1 MADLGHRSRSRS
13 RGQLILVTA
22 LALAAIFL
30 GLAVIVNSAIFTE
43 NLATRN
49 ENVESTEALEYRH
62 SVTQYMGEIVEFANE
77 HNNSQYDYIER
88 NVSDGTA
95 DASLYTSIQQA
106 EDGAGLSLE
115 KVGDREGARIFQ
127 NDGGTFADNES
138 NPEWTLAEDVEH
150 TRAFELNISKPGDF
164 TINVTE
170 MTSSDE
176 WTMEIDTSSGSDD
189 NLTVTNPDGDTGT
202 CSFGTIE
209 SVDLTGAVVNGS
221 PCPALIDTEDGESL
235 QLRDAFDSEYRIKFE
250 NSDKVEGNYSL
261 VVAGS
266 SLDDAGDIRTNR
278 DNYTTVDGP
287 GTGPYVRPAMYSAR
301 FELEYETPR
310 VLYETDITVAPGE
323 SP

>member
-115 KVGDREGARIFQ
+115 KVGDREGARIYQTDGSTFED
-127 NDGGTFADNES
+127 NDTNED
-138 NPEWTLAEDVEH
+138 WTLVTDVET
-150 TRAFELNISKPGDF
+150 TRAFTMNVSSISGSFEVIADDG
-164 TINVTE
+164 T
-170 MTSSDE
+170 DE
-176 WTMEIDTSSGSDD
+176 WSITVTDD
-189 NLTVTNPDGDTGT
+189 DLNVTNPAGT
-202 CSFGTIE
+202 SETCDYSSLDSLDI
-209 SVDLTGAVVNGS
+209 TGATVNGE
-221 PCPALIDTEDGESL
+221 PCPALVDTGDGESMRL
-235 QLRDAFDSEYRIKFE
+235 ADALDDEYRIEFE
-250 NSDKVEGNYSL
+250 DGDAIQGNYSL

-266 SLDDAGDIRTNR
+266 NLDDAGTIQTNR
-278 DNYTTVDGP
+278 NYSAVDGP

>member
-106 EDGAGLSLE
+106 EDGVGLSLSFSSYT
-115 KVGDREGARIFQ
+115 DGARIFQ
-127 NDGGTFADNES
+127 NDGSTFENNES
-138 NPEWTLAEDVEH
+138 TTGDWDLATDIDN
-150 TRAFELNISKPGDF
+150 TRAFEFEITTPDDFKIIADNGSDTWTLNINASSEEITVDSPSLPPVTCDYTTLKSFDITAG
-164 TINVTE
+164 TINE
-170 MTSSDE
+170 
-176 WTMEIDTSSGSDD
+176 
-189 NLTVTNPDGDTGT
+189 
-202 CSFGTIE
+202 
-209 SVDLTGAVVNGS
+209 S
-221 PCPALIDTEDGESL
+221 PCPALIDNRDGKSTRL
-235 QLRDAFDSEYRIKFE
+235 ADAFDDDYKIRFE
-250 NSDKVEGNYSL
+250 QGTGIQGNYSL
-261 VVAGS
+261 VIDNDNIAS
-266 SLDDAGDIRTNR
+266 IR
-278 DNYTTVDGP
+278 DSDYAAVDGP